1 MTRNL
6 LPLFLLP
13 MLLASQLHAASKG
26 LWGSPAARDSL
37 PTAALL
43 SFQDIP
49 TSEPGLRTLQD
60 RLFLEAFKVRHWR
73 LLERQ
78 RMDAILAEHAFQGS
92 ASCST
97 SCTADL
103 GSMLGVRTLLIPEF
117 DRDAGIVHVSLR
129 ELDVGSGEVLRLAE
143 AETDQPLSEAS
154 RTLARLL
161 IGRLLED
168 PDVPVTDSGAIAITS
183 DPPTT
188 IWVDGIERGS
198 SPLTVAVWPGVHR
211 IAVIPGQ
218 TLPPPPIESP
228 PPADLSATTIVVV
241 HDDGP
246 RYGHRHGRRHER
258 GGRFQPDRYE
268 AEPRTRN
275 DATETQAV
283 TGAVAAVAGVAL
295 VAAAAT
301 MPDSVWSDEWRDIKV
316 GTADTVKTEFHR
328 QENSGRGIVGVLGI
342 AILAIGAVLLA
353 LAARN

>member
-6 LPLFLLP
+6 LLPFLLP
-13 MLLASQLHAASKG
+13 LVVASQVQAASKG
-26 LWGSPAARDSL
+26 LWGSAAARDSL

-43 SFQDIP
+43 GFRDIP
-49 TSEPGLRTLQD
+49 TTEPGLRTLQD
-60 RLFLEAFKVRHWR
+60 RLFLEAFKARRWR

-103 GSMLGVRTLLIPEF
+103 GTMLGVRTLLIPEF
-117 DRDAGIVHVSLR
+117 DRDAGIIHASLR

-143 AETDQPLSEAS
+143 AETDEPLSESS

-168 PDVPVTDSGAIAITS
+168 PDVPSTDSGAISIVS
-183 DPPTT
+183 EPSTT
-188 IWVDGIERGS
+188 IWVDGVEVGR
-198 SPLTVAVWPGVHR
+198 SPLTVAVWPGTHR
-211 IAVIPGQ
+211 VAVVPGR
-218 TLPPPPIESP
+218 TLPPEVEPP

-241 HDDGP
+241 EDDGP
-246 RYGHRHGRRHER
+246 RYGHHHRRRHDR
-258 GGRFQPDRYE
+258 GRRFQPDRYE
-268 AEPRTRN
+268 PQPQAHQDAAE
-275 DATETQAV
+275 AQAV

-295 VAAAAT
+295 VAAAAS

-328 QENSGRGIVGVLGI
+328 QENSGRGVVGVLGV
-342 AILAIGAVLLA
+342 AILAIGAVLLV
-353 LAARN
+353 LAARD